1 MSIQA
6 VENVMVD
13 IETLGTSGDCVIL
26 SVGACGYD
34 RGGELKSFY
43 EHIAIADSL
52 DYGCQVDAD
61 TLMWWFRQGEG
72 ARMAIVDG
80 QKKSL
85 RLDTV
90 LKDFAMWLAT
100 NFTDKFTIWSNGAS
114 FDIPI
119 LANAF
124 RKAGMNVPWKFWNER
139 CFRTV
144 KSIYSDIKPP
154 VTETAHNALDDA
166 MNQLQHL
173 NLIIKAMA

>member
-1 MSIQA
+1 
-6 VENVMVD
+6 
-13 IETLGTSGDCVIL
+13 
-26 SVGACGYD
+26 
-34 RGGELKSFY
+34 
-43 EHIAIADSL
+43 
-52 DYGCQVDAD
+52 
-61 TLMWWFRQGEG
+61 
-72 ARMAIVDG
+72 
-80 QKKSL
+80 
-85 RLDTV
+85 
-90 LKDFAMWLAT
+90 MWLAT

-144 KSIYSDIKPP
+144 KSIYSDIKSP